1 MSGPIIIKG
10 QMLDSNKPMICIPV
24 LDADKEQILRRV
36 KNLIREDVSM
46 IEWRVDYFEGSYDAV
61 QIKEV
66 LESLRDLMYH
76 TILIVTIRTV
86 AQGGRQTSSPEQMA
100 YLLEEISKAHVADL
114 IDVEFFTYEHPTHLI
129 QKLQM
134 NGALIISSH
143 HDFEETPAMDVMKM
157 ILEKMLDGDADL
169 VKLAVM
175 PQEITD
181 VLDLLKITADFH
193 KEHPVVPLITM
204 SLGKLGMI
212 SRISGEA
219 FGSCVTFGAVEQTSA
234 PGQVPREQLQKV
246 LDFMHE
252 YYVE

>member
-143 HDFEETPAMDVMKM
+143 HDYPPIQKQNLAQ
-157 ILEKMLDGDADL
+157 L
-169 VKLAVM
+169 VPPKI
-175 PQEITD
+175 P
-181 VLDLLKITADFH
+181 KITPRNFLLAYYINF
-193 KEHPVVPLITM
+193 VQL
-204 SLGKLGMI
+204 
-212 SRISGEA
+212 SG
-219 FGSCVTFGAVEQTSA
+219 T
-234 PGQVPREQLQKV
+234 
-246 LDFMHE
+246 
-252 YYVE
+252 